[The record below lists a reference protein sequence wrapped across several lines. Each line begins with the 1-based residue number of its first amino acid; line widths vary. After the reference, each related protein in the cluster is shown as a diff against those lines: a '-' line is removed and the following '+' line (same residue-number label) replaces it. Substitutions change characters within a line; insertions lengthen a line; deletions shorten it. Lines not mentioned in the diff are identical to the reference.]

1 MPNCWKSHAT
11 VQLLCIMRVTGIL
24 TDKRNA
30 THFNCSR
37 NIIYL
42 IYFKTNFIILKS
54 DYSLISII
62 DWNQISPSVSEWKR
76 STSHYP
82 NYTFHKNQYLV
93 KAPRLLITATHR
105 RRIEVISLLIGTCGI
120 RCHSS
125 IKAAR
130 NWSNVLGCCW
140 RLRTILSNWSHKCS
154 IGDRSVDKAGQGNT
168 SLSLCL
174 R

>member
-1 MPNCWKSHAT
+1 MPKQYKWFINYIFREKILSAHMITVLISYPPKSVH
-11 VQLLCIMRVTGIL
+11 LSIL

-30 THFNCSR
+30 TDFNCSR
-37 NIIYL
+37 NLIHL

-54 DYSLISII
+54 DYSSISII

-76 STSHYP
+76 STSLYP
-82 NYTFHKNQYLV
+82 KYTFHMNQYLV

-105 RRIEVISLLIGTCGI
+105 RRIEAISLLIDTCGI

-130 NWSNVLGCCW
+130 N
-140 RLRTILSNWSHKCS
+140 
-154 IGDRSVDKAGQGNT
+154 
-168 SLSLCL
+168 
-174 R
+174 